1 MRRRCRKMHKKH
13 GTLSNKKKKKKE
25 IVDMYAC
32 INIKYYEYEAYSSR
46 LNYTCNLCVHVRWV
60 PREIKN
66 N

>member
-1 MRRRCRKMHKKH
+1 
-13 GTLSNKKKKKKE
+13 LSNKKKKKKE